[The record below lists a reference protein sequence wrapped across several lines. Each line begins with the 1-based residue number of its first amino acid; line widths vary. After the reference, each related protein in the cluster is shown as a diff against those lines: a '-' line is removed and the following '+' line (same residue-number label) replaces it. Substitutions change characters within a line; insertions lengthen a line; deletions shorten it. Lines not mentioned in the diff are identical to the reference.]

1 MDCEPQQRNRMKT
14 TKKRAVTP
22 AFAGRMLKFYGRK
35 VAQMLPPTAILE
47 DMTSARLSESTR
59 RKTAAAMRFVELAS
73 WYDDRAVH
81 EAMQRLAKTFDLEA
95 PPTPKALEVPPAP
108 SEPKRSVNNASIRE
122 IQGEE
127 GTGEEGTEVAVT
139 IDGKATADVM
149 TGIAKSIT
157 AKAPPEPTQAVP
169 MLPIYLTLEGINR
182 PRQSALACSNQ
193 LMAKMQAALLA
204 TTKHRRFRDRDS
216 GDVDVDTKLP
226 ELAAGI
232 DLDRVF
238 QRTTHAKRLNTAVQ
252 IIVDLSS
259 SMQNS
264 VVNEKVVGALATRK
278 MLLATECVTIL
289 GTVLERLRVPVEI
302 LAFNDKA
309 FAVKPWHVKMQ
320 QAQYTIN
327 SILPSGGTDLPAAV
341 VQGMQSLKNRREQRL
356 VQMVITDGD
365 VGSLGHIISLKK
377 ANPRLEIFCFG
388 LGVDIRKKIS
398 ESKQAC
404 ESLGA
409 SLNTL
414 LNSGDRVDTAYMI
427 ERYRRYMGPIP
438 AEQWPE
444 NGGFDRVLDNLHGDN
459 MTEAISEQLRD
470 ALVGTE

>member
-14 TKKRAVTP
+14 TKKRAVVTP

-35 VAQMLPPTAILE
+35 VAQMLPPTAILK
-47 DMTSARLSESTR
+47 DMTSERLSESTR
-59 RKTAAAMRFVELAS
+59 RKTSAAMRFVKLAS
-73 WYDDRAVH
+73 WYDDRSVH
-81 EAMQRLAKTFDLEA
+81 EAMQRLAKTFNLEA
-95 PPTPKALEVPPAP
+95 PPTPKVLEVPPAP
-108 SEPKRSVNNASIRE
+108 SEPKRNVNNASIRE

-127 GTGEEGTEVAVT
+127 GTGEEGTEDAVT

-169 MLPIYLTLEGINR
+169 TIPPYLTQEGVNR
-182 PRQSALACSNQ
+182 PRQAALACANQ
-193 LMAKMQAALLA
+193 LMAKMQAALMA

-226 ELAAGI
+226 EIAAGI

-252 IIVDLSS
+252 IIVDISS
-259 SMQNS
+259 SMNVS
-264 VVNEKVVGALATRK
+264 VVNKKVAGALATRK

-302 LAFNDKA
+302 LAFNNRA
-309 FAVKPWHVKMQ
+309 FTVKPWHVKMQ
-320 QAQYTIN
+320 QAQYTID
-327 SILPSGGTDLPAAV
+327 SLSPEGGTNLPTAV

-365 VGSLGHIISLKK
+365 VGTLGHVIALKK

-388 LGVDIRKKIS
+388 LGVNIRKRI
-398 ESKQAC
+398 EQSKQSC

-409 SLNTL
+409 SINTL
-414 LNSGDRVDTAYMI
+414 LNSGNPAYSNTI
-427 ERYRRYMGPIP
+427 EQYRKIIGPIP

-444 NGGFDRVLDNLHGDN
+444 NGGFDRILDNLHGDN